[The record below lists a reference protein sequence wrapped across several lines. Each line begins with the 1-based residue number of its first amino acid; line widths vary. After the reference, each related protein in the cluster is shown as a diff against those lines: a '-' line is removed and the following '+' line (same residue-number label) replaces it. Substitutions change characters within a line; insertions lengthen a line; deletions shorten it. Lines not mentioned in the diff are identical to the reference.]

1 MIGEHG
7 SSSGAPDEEP
17 RPPAEP
23 SSGAVADG
31 DPLAGLEI
39 PDDLSELDDETP
51 SVALVVTPVAD
62 PGPLAATCAL
72 AKVDVDAVPSAV
84 GAIAVLRDPAAGEQ
98 AAAAIS
104 ELLRAVPVVLL
115 ERREQQVSATHWV
128 AGERTREL
136 PPGLVLADAPELLE
150 ELLISGLRPADVP
163 GVVTSVGMSRWKA
176 LRALAV
182 RRQRG

>member
-1 MIGEHG
+1 MSGGHG
-7 SSSGAPDEEP
+7 SSSGTPDEEP
-17 RPPAEP
+17 LPRAERASRRP
-23 SSGAVADG
+23 ADE

-39 PDDLSELDDETP
+39 PDDLSELDDEKP

-84 GAIAVLRDPAAGEQ
+84 GAIAVLRDPGAGER

-128 AGERTREL
+128 AGERTRDL
-136 PPGLVLADAPELLE
+136 PPGLVLSDAPALLE
-150 ELLISGLRPADVP
+150 DLLISGLRPADVP

-176 LRALAV
+176 LRALAA
-182 RRQRG
+182 RRPRD